1 MASTSG
7 GKNSAPPMKAVVA
20 TVVTLL
26 AGCASSADS
35 SLEGM
40 LMGKAPRSNLS
51 AAELADIARHPLGS
65 AKNPVKVEG
74 VEGEY
79 RYLARLRC
87 PENKPP
93 AVERM
98 GSAGELS
105 PYGSIMDI
113 YKAACDAPPAFTI
126 FVDMYHPGHVEP
138 TAVPGFTIVAP
149 GAD

>member
-1 MASTSG
+1 VKALLV
-7 GKNSAPPMKAVVA
+7 AAVVSL
-20 TVVTLL
+20 V
-26 AGCASSADS
+26 GCASSSDS
-35 SLEGM
+35 ALDGM
-40 LMGKAPRSNLS
+40 LMGVSPRRNLS
-51 AAELADIARHPLGS
+51 AAELDAIAKHPLGS

-93 AVERM
+93 VVERL
-98 GSAGELS
+98 GSGDLS

-113 YKAACDAPPAFTI
+113 YTAACDAPPAFTI
-126 FVDMYHPGHVEP
+126 FVDMYHPGHIEQA
-138 TAVPGFTIVAP
+138 AVAGFTIVAP